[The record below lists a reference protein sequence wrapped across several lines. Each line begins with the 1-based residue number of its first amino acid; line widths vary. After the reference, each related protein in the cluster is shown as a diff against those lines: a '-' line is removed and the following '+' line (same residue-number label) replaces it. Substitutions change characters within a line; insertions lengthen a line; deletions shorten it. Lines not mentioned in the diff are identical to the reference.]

1 MEKNM
6 NRLLIGVVAST
17 LLAGASVSFAEF
29 AGGAAVAAEPAPAAV
44 MLQLNNGQQV
54 KVMVPKSEASKLKD
68 VKSGDK
74 AIFLTVP
81 AAAAAY
87 SEPNS

>member
-1 MEKNM
+1 M

-17 LLAGASVSFAEF
+17 LLAGASASFAD
-29 AGGAAVAAEPAPAAV
+29 AAAAQADAADLAAKPV

-54 KVMVPKSEASKLKD
+54 KVMVPKAEAPKLKD

-74 AIFLTVP
+74 AIFMTVP
-81 AAAAAY
+81 AAPAAGY
-87 SEPNS
+87 DR

>member
-1 MEKNM
+1 M

-17 LLAGASVSFAEF
+17 LLAGASVSFAEV
-29 AGGAAVAAEPAPAAV
+29 ADAVAAEPAAAAV

-74 AIFLTVP
+74 AIFLAAP
-81 AAAAAY
+81 AAATY
-87 SEPNS
+87 SEPKL